1 MTLTLNDIRKI
12 TRGALSVREEAE
24 KFYFERFSEEQ
35 KDYYLK
41 AFERSGIRA
50 AATAS
55 VILDFY
61 TDSENLSF
69 DYEID
74 QLNYNLSDFLFFD
87 VYEDS
92 IMIAHVGEHKK
103 KWLSGSVNIPLKK
116 GEKRVRV
123 YFPNIFKMSVSKV
136 TIDDGASLRAHVGGR
151 KALILGDSI
160 TQGNE
165 AFYPSLTY
173 ANTLIRDLELDAVNQ
188 AIGGEI
194 FRAGALGNTP
204 LFSPDIITVAYGTN
218 DWVSGFIP
226 EMAREYFEKLV
237 SLYPNAKIF
246 YISPIWRENSER
258 EVGGYTFRAAC
269 EKLKSLAREAG
280 LLVIEGENIMP
291 PVPDLYCDGLHPTDL
306 GFTEYSKNLIKAL
319 KENGVSSDEF

>member
-1 MTLTLNDIRKI
+1 MTLTLEDIKTI
-12 TRGALSVREEAE
+12 TKGALSVREEDG

-35 KDYYLK
+35 RNYYLTT
-41 AFERSGIRA
+41 FERSGIRT

-61 TDSENLSF
+61 TDSESLAFN
-69 DYEID
+69 YEID

-87 VYEDS
+87 VYEDE

-103 KWLSGSVNIPLKK
+103 KWLEGSVNITLKK
-116 GEKRVRV
+116 GKKRVRV
-123 YFPNIFKMSVSKV
+123 YFPNIFKMSISGV
-136 TIDDGASLRAHVGGR
+136 TLDEGASLSAHGGGR

-165 AFYPSLTY
+165 AFFPSLTY

-188 AIGGEI
+188 AIGGEV
-194 FRAGALGNTP
+194 FRAGALGTLP
-204 LFSPDIITVAYGTN
+204 LFSPEIITVAYGTN
-218 DWVSGFIP
+218 DWVSGFEP
-226 EMAREYFEKLV
+226 ERAREYFVKLTAF
-237 SLYPNAKIF
+237 YPDAKIF
-246 YISPIWRENSER
+246 YISPIWRENGDR
-258 EVGGYTFRAAC
+258 VVGGYSFSAAC
-269 EKLKSLAREAG
+269 DLLKNMAREAG
-280 LLVIEGENIMP
+280 LIVIEGENIMP

-319 KENGVSSDEF
+319 IENGVND